1 MGFLDRICNILEK
14 LVKIDCLAELNES
27 EPKLEVNQDK
37 RKEREVIELDN
48 DRKETEKARNAMKR
62 VEEGNEKRIS
72 DSLILS

>member
-1 MGFLDRICNILEK
+1 
-14 LVKIDCLAELNES
+14 VKIDCLAELNES